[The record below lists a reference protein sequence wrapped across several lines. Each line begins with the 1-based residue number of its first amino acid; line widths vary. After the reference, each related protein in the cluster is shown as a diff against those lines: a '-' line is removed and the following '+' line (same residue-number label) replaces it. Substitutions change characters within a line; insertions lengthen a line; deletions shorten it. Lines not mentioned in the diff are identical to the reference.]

1 MNYFGGEKELENI
14 VTERSMAGN
23 TVPNYR
29 NVSRNTLLIQPVVK
43 HKAEQQKH
51 KTNQTESG
59 TPSLLNTLINHTQ
72 AANKK

>member
-43 HKAEQQKH
+43 HKAEQ
-51 KTNQTESG
+51 
-59 TPSLLNTLINHTQ
+59 
-72 AANKK
+72 